1 MVTLSNASQYGDG
14 IWGLA
19 IMVGIVGILHQ
30 IWRYRATR
38 DKRHLRASIGMALVI
53 AAVTANALSVH
64 VLACFGLLIPGAALM
79 LANIRLPLPFGHDE
93 QRTHETDAKCYN
105 CGYDL
110 HGTIAA
116 GIDVC
121 PECGERVK

>member
-14 IWGLA
+14 IWGFA
-19 IMVGIVGILHQ
+19 IIVLVFGMLHQ
-30 IWRYRATR
+30 IMRYRATR
-38 DKRHLRASIGMALVI
+38 DKRYVRSSAGIALVI
-53 AAVTANALSVH
+53 AAVAANALSVH
-64 VLACFGLLIPGAALM
+64 VLVCFGLLVPGAALM

-110 HGTIAA
+110 RGTIAA